1 MHDDSKYS
9 FSQFFKFSFSQTL
22 NMADKTKASDWQVI
36 LKTSTFSIVILA
48 IGLFACLFVE
58 KGLQN
63 FSPAYADDI
72 RVAAMLFIIW
82 LVVSSAIKSAS
93 SIKRSIDGWKLILM
107 GTAIAVIGTFIYTVV
122 KGYFPDLI
130 WNTSSSVVYPFQWNS
145 FAFFSGIGAIL
156 ALTSVIRLRV
166 GSKFWK
172 TVLIWLVYIGIAVVV
187 YSFGK

>member
-1 MHDDSKYS
+1 MAE
-9 FSQFFKFSFSQTL
+9 QT
-22 NMADKTKASDWQVI
+22 NASDWQVI
-36 LKTSTFSIVILA
+36 LKTSIFSIVILA

-93 SIKRSIDGWKLILM
+93 SIKKRIEGWKLILM
-107 GTAIAVIGTFIYTVV
+107 GIAIAVVGTFIYTVV
-122 KGYFPDLI
+122 KGFFPDLI
-130 WNTSSSVVYPFQWNS
+130 WNTSSSVVYPFQWSS
-145 FAFFSGIGAIL
+145 FGFFSGIGAIL

-166 GSKFWK
+166 GSKFWSS
-172 TVLIWLVYIGIAVVV
+172 VLVWLVYIGIAVIV

>member
-1 MHDDSKYS
+1 
-9 FSQFFKFSFSQTL
+9 
-22 NMADKTKASDWQVI
+22 MADKTKASDWQVI
-36 LKTSTFSIVILA
+36 FKTATFSIIILA

-63 FSPAYADDI
+63 FSPSYADDI

-93 SIKRSIDGWKLILM
+93 NIKRSVEGWKLILM
-107 GTAIAVIGTFIYTVV
+107 GTAIAVISTFIYTVV

-130 WNTSSSVVYPFQWNS
+130 WNTSSSVVYPFQWSS
-145 FAFFSGIGAIL
+145 FGFFSGIGAIL

-166 GSKFWK
+166 GSKFWSN
-172 TVLIWLVYIGIAVVV
+172 VLVWLVYIGIAVVV

>member
-1 MHDDSKYS
+1 
-9 FSQFFKFSFSQTL
+9 
-22 NMADKTKASDWQVI
+22 MAEQTKASDWQVI
-36 LKTSTFSIVILA
+36 LKTSIFSTLILA

-93 SIKRSIDGWKLILM
+93 SIKKRIEGWKLILM
-107 GTAIAVIGTFIYTVV
+107 GIAIAVVGTFIYTVV
-122 KGYFPDLI
+122 KGFFPDLI
-130 WNTSSSVVYPFQWNS
+130 WNTSSSVVYPFQWSS
-145 FAFFSGIGAIL
+145 FGFFSGIGAIL

-166 GSKFWK
+166 GSKFWSS
-172 TVLIWLVYIGIAVVV
+172 VLVWLVYIGIAVIV

>member
-1 MHDDSKYS
+1 
-9 FSQFFKFSFSQTL
+9 
-22 NMADKTKASDWQVI
+22 MADKTKASDWQVI
-36 LKTSTFSIVILA
+36 LKTATFSTIILA

-63 FSPAYADDI
+63 FSPSYADDI

-93 SIKRSIDGWKLILM
+93 SIKRSVEGWKLILM
-107 GTAIAVIGTFIYTVV
+107 GIAIAVIASFIYTVV

-130 WNTSSSVVYPFQWNS
+130 WNTSKSVVYPFQWSS
-145 FAFFSGIGAIL
+145 FGFFSGIGAIL

-166 GSKFWK
+166 GSKFWSN
-172 TVLIWLVYIGIAVVV
+172 VLVWLVYIGIAVVV

>member
-1 MHDDSKYS
+1 
-9 FSQFFKFSFSQTL
+9 
-22 NMADKTKASDWQVI
+22 MADKTKASDWQVI